1 MPAILIYVLG
11 VLTLPFLCL
20 AYCLLVDLFHRSA
33 WYCPWC
39 SEWAVKS
46 KDKALLDQG

>member
-20 AYCLLVDLFHRSA
+20 DYCLLVDYSYGF
-33 WYCPWC
+33 
-39 SEWAVKS
+39 
-46 KDKALLDQG
+46 